1 MTSKNFVQLFT
12 TQNEVE
18 QRWKKVTIL
27 QIQKSKK
34 QMLEVWMVNEIEWR
48 IWLSISPQK
57 QNRQTHNKLVLD
69 NSKSSDE

>member
-34 QMLEVWMVNEIEWR
+34 QMLEVWMVNEIDWR
-48 IWLSISPQK
+48 IWLRISPQK